1 MHKLKMWYLVCSWPR
16 SLSAHTNQ
24 YSHTHTHKHKKC
36 DTNAKEKISQN
47 PETFLLHTNVIPLSL
62 FCFLKTMYKA
72 SKLVS
77 LQRLIGG
84 WTRNKLDCD
93 ISLHIGSP
101 TNYMQNVVWLISY
114 PNNILFSLKMQ
125 ISQIL

>member
-1 MHKLKMWYLVCSWPR
+1 
-16 SLSAHTNQ
+16 
-24 YSHTHTHKHKKC
+24 
-36 DTNAKEKISQN
+36 
-47 PETFLLHTNVIPLSL
+47 
-62 FCFLKTMYKA
+62 MYKA
-72 SKLVS
+72 SKFMS

-93 ISLHIGSP
+93 ISLHMGST
-101 TNYMQNVVWLISY
+101 TNYMQNVVLSY

>member
-1 MHKLKMWYLVCSWPR
+1 MKGHITR
-16 SLSAHTNQ
+16 
-24 YSHTHTHKHKKC
+24 
-36 DTNAKEKISQN
+36 ISN
-47 PETFLLHTNVIPLSL
+47 TNVIPLSL

-101 TNYMQNVVWLISY
+101 KNYMQNVVFENANI
-114 PNNILFSLKMQ
+114 PNFVAMNIKYKLHHS
-125 ISQIL
+125 

>member
-1 MHKLKMWYLVCSWPR
+1 
-16 SLSAHTNQ
+16 
-24 YSHTHTHKHKKC
+24 
-36 DTNAKEKISQN
+36 
-47 PETFLLHTNVIPLSL
+47 
-62 FCFLKTMYKA
+62 MYKA
-72 SKLVS
+72 SKLLS

-101 TNYMQNVVWLISY
+101 TNYMQNVVLSY
-114 PNNILFSLKMQ
+114 PNNILSSLKMQ